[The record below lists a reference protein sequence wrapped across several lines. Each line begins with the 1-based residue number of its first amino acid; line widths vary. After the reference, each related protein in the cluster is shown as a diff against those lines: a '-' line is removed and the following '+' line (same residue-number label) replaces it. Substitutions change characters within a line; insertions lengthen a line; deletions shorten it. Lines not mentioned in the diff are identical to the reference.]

1 MVIYNPI
8 WVPSQP
14 CLCWGLDERPNPWD
28 FGTIFYCL
36 ASNLPNL
43 QQVPN
48 SERPS
53 GWSWV
58 MIPFWSGVWAQNGK
72 SIPKE
77 RTLSATK
84 PEERKGLLSARA
96 FPTATSMWEVLSD
109 SMELQGIFTKEWI
122 TGKVQHS
129 CDVRG
134 FNQHHK
140 ITWNSKEFNL
150 SEPNMDYWINAGYS
164 ITGSSSS
171 TTGLCLS

>member
-77 RTLSATK
+77 WTLSATK
-84 PEERKGLLSARA
+84 PEERKVPELSQQPHPHGQHWVIPWSCREFLQKNGSLGRSSIAV
-96 FPTATSMWEVLSD
+96 MWEVL
-109 SMELQGIFTKEWI
+109 T
-122 TGKVQHS
+122 
-129 CDVRG
+129 
-134 FNQHHK
+134 
-140 ITWNSKEFNL
+140 
-150 SEPNMDYWINAGYS
+150 
-164 ITGSSSS
+164 S
-171 TTGLCLS
+171 TTKSPEIAKNSICPSPTRIIELMQDTQSLAAAAAQLVCVYLK